1 MILVTFGIG
10 NITTVVVI
18 ASFLLLPLHQKKK
31 KIEEIFNIKH
41 NKATIPDLRPVLNFR
56 NIMMCVCMLSESE
69 KGQKYWNRLQA
80 LEFQQAYILLKQA
93 ASPLTLHST
102 V

>member
-18 ASFLLLPLHQKKK
+18 ASFLLLPLHQRKKK
-31 KIEEIFNIKH
+31 KIEEIFNKKH

-56 NIMMCVCMLSESE
+56 NIMMCMCMLSESE
-69 KGQKYWNRLQA
+69 KGQKY
-80 LEFQQAYILLKQA
+80 
-93 ASPLTLHST
+93 
-102 V
+102 